1 MNTNDLASHVAAQ
14 TSATKATAE
23 HMVGAVFSAINDTD
37 NTLARDEPGPGAMAR
52 VRLHRHGL
60 PLTVPHR
67 DALVAISFTC
77 GMCGHARSTLGHW
90 GPKHLRNLPRIS
102 SSMLGMPDIAQSAYL
117 PSLAPVPPE
126 ANPTRAALRSKGTS
140 RMGAIRTSNRGPEH
154 LVDLT

>member
-23 HMVGAVFSAINDTD
+23 HMVGAVFSAINGHPRAGR
-37 NTLARDEPGPGAMAR
+37 ARSRRYGAGPAPPPRIAAHRSSQRR
-52 VRLHRHGL
+52 V
-60 PLTVPHR
+60 
-67 DALVAISFTC
+67 VAISLTC

-126 ANPTRAALRSKGTS
+126 ADPTRAALRSKGTS
-140 RMGAIRTSNRGPEH
+140 RMGAFRTSNRGPEH